1 MPVDAK
7 ARLAIITEFGMGTSD
22 KKFAPAYTYDALDR
36 LTTTSTA
43 QRFYNSTRIATEIEG
58 TVKRSFFEYDTQ
70 PLAQQ
75 QAGTTT
81 LLATDEQTSVLH
93 SVSTAQSAPHAY
105 SPYGHRPVANG
116 LLSVLGFNGERPDP
130 LSGYYLLGQGY
141 RAFNPVLMRF
151 NSPDSFSPFGEGGIN
166 AYAYC
171 GGDPVNRVDPT
182 GHIHKLWKVIINKFE
197 RSPSTLTTANKIAKR
212 LPEVRTPQRR
222 LNPPPLDADTATAEY
237 FSKATRTDLFSDFGQ
252 LSRETLNDDL
262 SHMLDDLYVIK
273 KLLASDQSKPS
284 IEPHVKANLIANKGL
299 LEKHTQK
306 TIERLPLHSY
316 ESLTDTNYLPSYDE
330 GLSIELM
337 DIRKNL
343 LRKQT

>member
-1 MPVDAK
+1 MS
-7 ARLAIITEFGMGTSD
+7 TSD

-93 SVSTAQSAPHAY
+93 SISPAQSAPHAY
-105 SPYGHRPVANG
+105 SPYGHHPVANG

-130 LSGYYLLGQGY
+130 ITGHYLLGQGY

-151 NSPDSFSPFGEGGIN
+151 NSPDSFSPFGDGGIN

-171 GGDPVNRVDPT
+171 AGDPINSSDPDGHVSLRSLGRALRRFFSGRSQKTEVN
-182 GHIHKLWKVIINKFE
+182 IAKN
-197 RSPSTLTTANKIAKR
+197 PSTKSEKSLKTLAIQT
-212 LPEVRTPQRR
+212 
-222 LNPPPLDADTATAEY
+222 PPPPNNTASAID
-237 FSKATRTDLFSDFGQ
+237 SKRQ
-252 LSRETLNDDL
+252 L
-262 SHMLDDLYVIK
+262 K
-273 KLLASDQSKPS
+273 KLLTQIDKETSKLYKKQGELSQVNAKLSTLDYQYKKTRNMANPAKKLAEETNINYDRTQLLSNKTDIETHIES
-284 IEPHVKANLIANKGL
+284 IEKQITKYI
-299 LEKHTQK
+299 K
-306 TIERLPLHSY
+306 
-316 ESLTDTNYLPSYDE
+316 
-330 GLSIELM
+330 M
-337 DIRKNL
+337 IRNS
-343 LRKQT
+343 